1 MQHANVTWDVTRRVK
16 RRNNTH
22 TAGWTLRISAFVPR
36 TSWWQRLVVLGSLR
50 RDAYGS
56 KCLSDDLYHGRLV
69 AFFSLGPLS
78 CFAGRI
84 FLLVFSLDDS
94 RMKSVSVKHLSCGH
108 ERGDQATSKKL
119 QRDIEICV
127 NVKNDH
133 CG

>member
-1 MQHANVTWDVTRRVK
+1 MK

-22 TAGWTLRISAFVPR
+22 TAGWPLRISECVPR

-56 KCLSDDLYHGRLV
+56 KCLSDDLYHGQMV
-69 AFFSLGPLS
+69 AFFSVGPL
-78 CFAGRI
+78 CFFAVIVWRI

-94 RMKSVSVKHLSCGH
+94 RMKGVSVKHLSCGH
-108 ERGDQATSKKL
+108 ERGDYATSKKL